1 MKKSWIILLF
11 ISHAWSGDW
20 RVTFKDQCALEGT
33 SVLIGCEFDYP
44 RGHLVTSVA
53 WFRGQRLSDR
63 WVLYSLSTQVRF
75 NYVGNSRGN
84 CSLAINNLNRADEG
98 HYFFRFK
105 TVFNSWTS
113 MRPLHLS
120 VKELTAV
127 LEPSTVTEGQE
138 VSLSCWSGCA
148 TRLQVVWYRDGTPVP
163 RQVFSAS
170 IKDSGSYYCTVL
182 GQKIQSAS
190 VALNVQY
197 APSDV
202 LLSMKPAGDVLN
214 ASAVTLGCSSHANP
228 PVPQSGYSLYKDDQL
243 ISSGRDHIISP
254 LQPRH
259 SGLYHCQ
266 ASNNISR
273 RGVTYVSSSGMNL
286 DVQYLPS
293 VAEGSSVN
301 VTCSSTANPAN
312 HSHIWYKWTNSSSLL
327 QMGSGQVMSLP
338 SMETSQTGMYL
349 CQTRNR
355 LGVVSSTKV
364 LLAMEDDT
372 SGGRSLQ
379 VLVLAGLGVC
389 LFGILVIALLLLWNK
404 LRNKAE
410 KKGATRAALKSR
422 GLLILALNQAQ
433 VPAQHVSP
441 AASENQHDNIYANV
455 SLSTP
460 PTHPPPH
467 ILSKQQH
474 AIDEHDEVTYST
486 VTIKAKHRQESRF
499 KMEEHDETVIYSNV
513 ANSS

>member
-197 APSDV
+197 
-202 LLSMKPAGDVLN
+202 
-214 ASAVTLGCSSHANP
+214 
-228 PVPQSGYSLYKDDQL
+228 
-243 ISSGRDHIISP
+243 
-254 LQPRH
+254 
-259 SGLYHCQ
+259 
-266 ASNNISR
+266 
-273 RGVTYVSSSGMNL
+273 
-286 DVQYLPS
+286 LPS

-410 KKGATRAALKSR
+410 KKVQGATRAALKSR

>member
-1 MKKSWIILLF
+1 MNRDESCGRNMSVSMFQVAPTMKESWIILLF

-20 RVTFKDQCALEGT
+20 RVTFKDQCALEGA
-33 SVLIGCEFDYP
+33 SVLIGCEYDYP
-44 RGHLVTSVA
+44 LGHLVTSVA
-53 WFRGQRLSDR
+53 WYRGQQMSDR
-63 WVLYSLSTQVRF
+63 WILYSLPTSSTQVHF
-75 NYVGNSRGN
+75 QYVGNSRGN
-84 CSLAINNLNRADEG
+84 CSLRINNLKRADEG
-98 HYFFRFK
+98 HYFFSFK
-105 TVFNSWTS
+105 TLLNSWTS
-113 MRPLHLS
+113 RRPLHLS

-163 RQVFSAS
+163 RPVFSAS
-170 IKDSGSYYCTVL
+170 IKDSGGYYCAVL

-197 APSDV
+197 APNDV
-202 LLSMKPAGDVLN
+202 LLSMKPAEDVIN
-214 ASAVTLGCSSHANP
+214 ASSVTLGCSSHANP

-254 LQPRH
+254 LQPHH

-273 RGVTYVSSSGMNL
+273 RGVTYVRSSGMNL

-327 QMGSGQVMSLP
+327 QMGIGQVLSLP
-338 SMETSQTGMYL
+338 SMETSHTGMYL
-349 CQTRNR
+349 CQARNR

-379 VLVLAGLGVC
+379 VRVLAGLGVC
-389 LFGILVIALLLLWNK
+389 LFGTLVIALLLLWNK
-404 LRNKAE
+404 QRSKAE
-410 KKGATRAALKSR
+410 KK
-422 GLLILALNQAQ
+422 

-441 AASENQHDNIYANV
+441 AAAEDNIYANV

-460 PTHPPPH
+460 HPHPPPH
-467 ILSKQQH
+467 IYSKQQH

-486 VTIKAKHRQESRF
+486 VTIKAKHPQESRF
-499 KMEEHDETVIYSNV
+499 KMEQQDETVIYSNV